1 MKTKRIPSRL
11 AFSILFA
18 SASSLVP
25 AATFTSVAPGDWG
38 VPANWDLA
46 VGAPN
51 PYAGDSAVINHAI
64 SYDGSQNAAL
74 GGVLVVANGNAVTV
88 GAGGAF
94 TQTFVGVGPFGS
106 TIAIGAS
113 HVVNGTGT
121 LNIEGGGSFTSG
133 TANTVVVGVAV
144 PALGSNAGA
153 GTANIKEGTMTLSA
167 SASGSAGGQGLAVGI
182 NAGGTGTVNVG
193 DGVGAADSSLLDL
206 ATNNVLLTVGGTQG
220 GGAGSGTGTV
230 TVKSDGRIN
239 SGTAEINVGEAGGA
253 GTLNVNGG
261 TIAGGTGALNIGRSG
276 GTGNFNVTAGSVTT
290 AGEFNVGRDAGSAG
304 TATLSG
310 GTVSTGV
317 IRVGRDGGTGNLTIS
332 GTTVGSSD
340 FVRIGTDN
348 GTGTLTISGGAL
360 NSTNY
365 LAVGADGGVGTVNQ
379 TGGSVSYGQWAVVG
393 LGGGAGTSQY
403 DISGGS
409 ISSGAGFEIGADRQ
423 GTMNISGTANVSV
436 TGFALGVRSNGVGIV
451 NKTGGTLQMNN
462 LGIAGAQQGNAQ
474 GTFNLTGGTT
484 TIVGGGAQSY
494 IGNNPGSVGTL
505 NISNLA
511 VLNNT
516 SGQDHQIGFNGG
528 TGNINITGGGVMN
541 HNWWFNLARGAG
553 STGNVTVDGAGS
565 AVNITGAD
573 ARTNIGEDGTGT
585 LTISN
590 GGSFSTQ
597 GEVAVGRNGVSSGT
611 LTISDAGSSLNL
623 TGGDRHLYVG
633 GREGTGS
640 GTMTISGG
648 ALNLNGNRV
657 QIADSG
663 NSTGTVNITGGQV
676 TNSQWFH
683 VGSGAG
689 ANGTLNVNFAN
700 PTDSITSG
708 ALYVGNGGGTG
719 TATIANGRFNANDT
733 VQVGRIG
740 GGVGTLNITGP
751 DSIVSAYH
759 AGGDDFVRIGMENG
773 NGTVNISG
781 GGKFT
786 TNNSW
791 FTIGQNDGSVGAT
804 NIQDAGSELTTRGL
818 IVGWN
823 GNSEGTLNISNGAV
837 VNNRDREVS
846 IGRDYNGVSLA
857 TSPRGTVNVT
867 SGGVLNVGVNLRVG
881 HNTTGTLNV
890 NGGTVNTQSGWAIVG
905 DGGVSN
911 GTVNLNGGTINSA
924 DWMVIGGNAGATGT
938 VNITDG
944 VLNVNSPGDAGRLI
958 TGRFGTGIVNQSG
971 GAVNVGN
978 WFAVGIDPGSN
989 GTYNFSGGS
998 LSVQGNVE
1006 VGHNGSTGV
1015 MNIAHGN
1022 AAGTTITGNAAGG
1035 VLNAFNISVNGG
1047 TGTLNIALQNA
1058 TDRIV
1063 SREFFAGNGT
1073 ATTVANGTVNVT
1085 KGTLETQGW
1094 SETGRNNGTA
1104 TVNISGPESI
1114 WHIGTGPTGYRAD
1127 AQLGYRGGTGTVN
1140 ITNGGTVNHNWWYVL
1155 GRAEDQPTSTGTIT
1169 VDGVG
1174 STLNM
1179 IEKPG
1184 EDRNMHMV
1192 VGEQNRGVGN
1202 INVLNGGVYNHLNT
1216 PGQGGGEIK
1225 LGQDVGATG
1234 TMTVSG
1240 AGSAVNAHAREFRVG
1255 LNGTG
1260 TLNINDGGVVNFAS
1274 INEAGANVEGNFGV
1288 GHGAGATGTI
1298 NMNNGTLNVSAWALF
1313 GAWDGV
1319 ASTANI
1325 NMVNSTIN
1333 LMNHTGGSGHLFW
1346 GDMGTATIN
1355 QEGGAINT
1363 AGWSAIGR
1371 ERGGQAFYNLGV
1383 GGGGGE
1389 YNGADSFYVGRQSRG
1404 TVNIGTGAKLTVN
1417 GGEFNIGQETAPDP
1431 LLPSTGIINN
1441 SGGVVIAGPNATFH
1455 LGRNGANGVSGTYN
1469 QTAGQLF
1476 VNKTGNDASFIGRD
1490 GTTGTLNLQ
1499 GGTADFAGGVN
1510 IGTGGGGSNGTINI
1524 ANATMNVNG
1533 WLAMGRD
1540 TGGATTTA
1548 NLNIG
1553 AGGVYNHPVGIG
1565 GDALIGWQSGT
1576 TANVNISNGGQMNYA
1591 WWFRVGVDPGSTGN
1605 ITIDGAGSKLRQ
1617 DSAGGA
1623 RIMIGESGTGNLT
1636 VSNGGVFEVV
1646 NSDQFTLG
1654 GNTDTNG
1661 NTGVGTMNITGA
1673 GSLVKTNNWFR
1684 AGAGA
1689 NGVGRANGFVNITS
1703 GGTLEAGAWIG
1714 IGHEGGNGVLNSVDG
1729 NINVGGEFLVGIDQN
1744 TRPFTS
1750 NGVATISGASKV
1762 TAGGLIVGRNGGTG
1776 VYTQSDTSTTQVNN
1790 EMNIGWGGG
1799 GIGAVNVDG
1808 GTLNVNGWTTMG
1820 RDGAGQGTLNV
1831 SNTGR
1836 FTHFQTGG
1844 DFLIGWING
1853 SSGMVNVT
1861 NGGQVD
1867 YNGPVRLA
1875 VDGGSAGV
1883 LNIDGA
1889 GSRFTQVGGTRVIV
1903 GESGTGTA
1911 NVSNGGALTAGNGG
1925 LVLGGNPDEVD
1936 AGTGNLNV
1944 STDGRVRTAGEI
1956 NAGFDSGSTGNIN
1969 ITGGTIS
1976 NDSFF
1981 IVGRAGTGNYT
1992 QTGGRVWNT
2001 AQELRIGNDV
2011 GGVGTMNIVAGNFN
2025 SFASG
2030 MVGEAG
2036 TGTLNVAGGIVGI
2049 GCCAGGTLFIGH
2061 LNGSSGTVNVTSG
2074 FLDVGA
2080 GPVEFNTQGGAA
2092 VSVLNLNG
2100 GILNTQFIN
2109 NAPGAANTVA
2119 KLNGDGG
2126 TLQASR
2132 NEADFIR
2139 GFASSQ
2145 LEIKSGG
2152 LTLDS
2157 NSYTVTVNASFSG
2170 AGGLTKGGFGTVNL
2184 TAAQGYSGDTAVRS
2198 GALHLDFS
2206 TIGFGPNL
2214 VPNTGLI
2221 LGGGT
2226 LRATSAA
2233 LVNAQQN
2240 FTGATIQSG
2249 SSRIELLSGGGSA
2262 VNLNLGAIARTTA
2275 GGTLDVSPGVGV
2287 VGTTSTNTNGILGKG
2302 ITFNGNTWAVN
2313 NGSDI
2318 IAGLADAAYDSGAFA
2333 ATSNFDTLK
2342 NGGGIVSGGSVNS
2355 LRFGRAGADTIVLT
2369 APTAIGT
2376 GGILVSSAV
2385 GANQSTIGGS
2395 TLTSGNGQDL
2405 IVIQNNVDLS
2415 GQLAIAS
2422 QITGAIGL
2430 TKSGPGLLVLANPGN
2445 NYTGGTFIN
2454 AGPIAIS
2461 ADSMLGDVNGG
2472 LTLASRDLATAGVLA
2487 VTEDITL
2494 AATRAV
2500 TLDGGGGGFSVA
2512 AGKTLTIGQ
2521 DVTGTGGLGKLGAGT
2536 LVLGGNNTYTGGTAI
2551 YEGSLQVNGSVSAT
2565 SDFIVDGN
2573 LTLGSGASINANGTV
2588 EIARSTGLNVN
2599 VALTDATLAG
2609 GEMTVGVAGNANITM
2624 TGVSMLAATCDLYVG
2639 RQNGSNSSVTSTG
2652 GGSVI
2657 AQKDLNIGAAGGAT
2671 GAVSVSD
2678 GYLAVGNVLRVGSGG
2693 GIGVMNLTGT
2703 TTGSFGILE
2712 VGGGGS
2718 GTLNISG
2725 TASLQGSTV
2734 GAIGYINVGIGN
2746 PGVPNSAVVN
2756 QTGGSVG
2763 FNSWMT
2769 IGVGGGSA
2777 DPTNAQ
2783 YNISGGTIASPAGM
2797 EVGAD
2802 HGGTLNVSGTGS
2814 VAVGVISIGHRS
2826 TGQGVVNVSG
2836 GTVTTNEITIG
2847 HNADNAGGTA
2857 SGVLNLTGGV
2867 TTVNGTVFVS
2877 RNGGGG
2883 SSVGTANLSG
2893 GELRV
2898 NTITRGGG
2906 VAAQLNF
2913 NGTVIKP
2920 NANSASF
2927 LPGFDSTNS
2936 EIQAGGAIFNTDG
2949 RTITIDN
2956 SLDGVG
2962 GLTKDGAGKL
2972 TLTGSSSYSGGV
2984 NLAQGTLSVRHN
2996 NALGTG
3002 TIVGN
3007 GGILSFDNIAGT
3019 GLVEG
3024 RLASGF
3030 NTTDAIPYD
3039 AIQLGTP
3046 KGNTTNAGE
3055 FGDNTTW
3062 GYRGKLVVPA
3072 GPDVTWSFA
3081 EQFDDSVRLLI
3092 DGNQILNDGTWN
3104 NPTVGTVTLAAG
3116 EHSFEVRFG
3125 QGGGGVGPNSGWG
3138 IGFGIDELG
3147 RNTADPSFFTALT
3160 DPGDGSR
3167 LRFDDGG
3174 TGSYTIAN
3182 AATLNVDTEI
3192 HVRQFGANLNGN
3204 IGGAGGINKTGNGTL
3219 TLGGTNTYS
3228 GTTNIA
3234 AGTVQVGNGGLTGTL
3249 GSGAVSNS
3257 GQLVFNRDGVLSVPN
3272 NISGTGTV
3280 RQNGPGVT
3288 DLGGANTY
3296 TGATTVDLGTLRVSG
3311 SVSGSAITVNALGTL
3326 GGTGTVG
3333 LVTVNGGTIA
3343 PGASPGTLSTGNVL
3357 FNGGTLS
3364 LEFNGNAAGMYDQLN
3379 VAGTVTLQSNVA
3391 LAINFGYTAGVGDTF
3406 TIVKNDL
3413 AEAVGGPGLF
3423 TFAGNPL
3430 NDGDM
3435 FSDFG
3440 NFTSLTIDYNGGD
3453 GNDVV
3458 LAVVPEPGSLVMLMG
3473 GLAVL
3478 AGARRR
3484 RK

>member
-25 AATFTSVAPGDWG
+25 AATFNSVATGNWGDT
-38 VPANWDLA
+38 AAWD
-46 VGAPN
+46 VGGSFPN
-51 PYAGDSAVINHAI
+51 TYTADSAIIGTAHTV
-64 SYDGSQNAAL
+64 SYDGSIPTL
-74 GGVLVVANGNAVTV
+74 GGNLAVANGNSITIN
-88 GAGGAF
+88 GGTL
-94 TQTFVGVGPFGS
+94 TQTWVPGAVPPFGT
-106 TIAIGAS
+106 TIAIGLS
-113 HVVNGTGT
+113 HAVNGTGT
-121 LNIEGGGSFTSG
+121 LIINGGSFISG
-133 TANTVVVGVAV
+133 TANAVAVGVSN
-144 PALGSNAGA
+144 PTLGPNSGN
-153 GTANIKEGTMTLSA
+153 GTVNINDGSMVLSA
-167 SASGSAGGQGLAVGI
+167 AASSSSPGGLGLAVGI
-182 NAGGTGTVNVG
+182 NAGATGAVNVG

-239 SGTAEINVGEAGGA
+239 SGTAEINVGEAGGN

-290 AGEFNVGRDAGSAG
+290 TGEFNVGRDAGSTG

-317 IRVGRDGGTGNLTIS
+317 IRVGRDGGTGNLNIS
-332 GTTVGSSD
+332 GTTLGSSD

-360 NSTNY
+360 NSTNH
-365 LAVGADGGVGTVNQ
+365 LAIGADGGVGTVNQ
-379 TGGSVSYGQWAVVG
+379 TGGSVTYGQWAVIG

-403 DISGGS
+403 DISGGN
-409 ISSGAGFEIGADRQ
+409 ITSGAGFEIGADRQ

-436 TGFALGVRSNGVGIV
+436 PGFALGVRSGGIGIV
-451 NKTGGTLQMNN
+451 NKTGGTLQVNN
-462 LGIAGAQQGNAQ
+462 LGIAGAQAGNAQ

-484 TIVGGGAQSY
+484 TIVGGGGQSY
-494 IGNNPGSVGTL
+494 LGNNPGSVGTL
-505 NISNLA
+505 NISNGA

-528 TGNINITGGGVMN
+528 TGNINISGGGVMN

-553 STGNVTVDGAGS
+553 SVGNVTVDGAGS
-565 AVNITGAD
+565 AINITGAD

-597 GEVAVGRNGVSSGT
+597 GEVAVGRNGASSGT
-611 LTISDAGSSLNL
+611 LAISDAGSSLNL
-623 TGGDRHLYVG
+623 TGADRHLYVG
-633 GREGTGS
+633 GREGTGN
-640 GTMTISGG
+640 GTMTITGG

-663 NSTGTVNITGGQV
+663 NSTGIVNITGGQI

-700 PTDSITSG
+700 PADSITSG
-708 ALYVGNGGGTG
+708 ALYVGNGGSTG
-719 TATIANGRFNANDT
+719 VTTIANGRFNANDT
-733 VQVGRIG
+733 VQVGRYG
-740 GGVGTLNITGP
+740 GGVGTLNISGP
-751 DSIVSAYH
+751 NSIVSAYH

-773 NGTVNISG
+773 NGTVNISN

-786 TNNSW
+786 SNNSW
-791 FTIGQNDGSVGAT
+791 FAIGQNNGSVGAT

-818 IVGWN
+818 IVGWF
-823 GNSEGTLNISNGAV
+823 GNADGTLNISNGAV

-846 IGRDYNGVSLA
+846 IGRDYDGVSLA
-857 TSPRGTVNVT
+857 TSPRGIVNVT
-867 SGGVLNVGVNLRVG
+867 SGGVLNAGPNLRVG
-881 HNTTGTLNV
+881 HNTTGTLNI
-890 NGGTVNTQSGWAIVG
+890 NNGTVNAQSGWTIVAE
-905 DGGVSN
+905 GGASN
-911 GTVNLNGGTINSA
+911 GTVNLNGGTMNNA
-924 DWMVIGGNAGATGT
+924 DWMVIGSNGGSTGT

-944 VLNVNSPGDAGRLI
+944 TLNVNQPGDFGRLI
-958 TGRFGTGIVNQSG
+958 TGRFGTGVVNQSG
-971 GAVNVGN
+971 GSVNVGN
-978 WFAVGIDPGSN
+978 WFIVGLDPGGN

-998 LSVQGNVE
+998 LNVQGNVE

-1015 MNIAHGN
+1015 MNITHGN

-1035 VLNAFNISVNGG
+1035 VLNAFNTAVNGG
-1047 TGTLNIALQNA
+1047 TGTLNITLQNA

-1073 ATTVANGTVNVT
+1073 ATTVANGTVNLN

-1104 TVNISGPESI
+1104 TVNITGPESI

-1127 AQLGYRGGTGTVN
+1127 AQIGYRGGTGTVN
-1140 ITNGGTVNHNWWYVL
+1140 ISNGGTVNHNWWFVL
-1155 GRAEDQPTSTGTIT
+1155 GRAEDQPTSTGTIN
-1169 VDGVG
+1169 VDGAG
-1174 STLNM
+1174 STLNLV
-1179 IEKPG
+1179 EKPG
-1184 EDRNMHMV
+1184 EDRNMHLV
-1192 VGEQNRGVGN
+1192 VGEQNRGVGYVN
-1202 INVLNGGVYNHLNT
+1202 ILNGGVYNHLNT

-1225 LGQDVGATG
+1225 LGQDPGSTG

-1255 LNGTG
+1255 LSGTG
-1260 TLNINDGGVVNFAS
+1260 TLNINDGGVVNFTS
-1274 INEAGANVEGNFGV
+1274 INESGANVDGNFGV
-1288 GHGAGATGTI
+1288 GHGANAAGTI

-1313 GAWDGV
+1313 GAWDGA

-1333 LMNHTGGSGHLFW
+1333 IMNHTGGAGHLFF

-1355 QEGGAINT
+1355 QEGGAINV

-1371 ERGGQAFYNLGV
+1371 ERGGNSFYNLGV
-1383 GGGGGE
+1383 GGGGGSFTV
-1389 YNGADSFYVGRQSRG
+1389 GDSMHIGRQSHG
-1404 TVNIGTGAKLTVN
+1404 TVNIGPGATFVVTANHLHVGMETSPTAPSSGVINNNGGLVQVAGEFNLGRNGGNAVTGIYTQTGGQLLTNFTAVGRDSAQGTMN
-1417 GGEFNIGQETAPDP
+1417 IVGGTVTNTGEFNIGM
-1431 LLPSTGIINN
+1431 
-1441 SGGVVIAGPNATFH
+1441 
-1455 LGRNGANGVSGTYN
+1455 
-1469 QTAGQLF
+1469 
-1476 VNKTGNDASFIGRD
+1476 
-1490 GTTGTLNLQ
+1490 
-1499 GGTADFAGGVN
+1499 
-1510 IGTGGGGSNGTINI
+1510 GGGGSNGTVNLT
-1524 ANATMNVNG
+1524 NATMNVNG
-1533 WLAMGRD
+1533 WLTMGRD
-1540 TGGATTTA
+1540 TGGSQTTST
-1548 NLNIG
+1548 LNIG
-1553 AGGVYNHPVGIG
+1553 AGGVYNHAVGIG
-1565 GDALIGWQSGT
+1565 GDALIGWQNGSV
-1576 TANVNISNGGQMNYA
+1576 ANVNITNGGQMNYA

-1617 DSAGGA
+1617 DSAGDT
-1623 RIMIGESGTGNLT
+1623 RILIGESGTGNLT

-1646 NSDQFTLG
+1646 NSNVFTLG

-1661 NTGVGTMNITGA
+1661 NTGVGTMNISGA

-1684 AGAGA
+1684 AGAGS
-1689 NGVGRANGFVNITS
+1689 NGAGRATGTVNIVS

-1714 IGHEGGNGVLNSVDG
+1714 IGHEGGNGVMNVVDG
-1729 NINVGGEFLVGIDQN
+1729 NVRVGAEIHVGTDQN
-1744 TRPFTS
+1744 GRAQTS
-1750 NGVATISGASKV
+1750 NGVASITGASSV

-1776 VYTQSDTSTTQVNN
+1776 VYTQNDTSTTQINN

-1799 GIGAVNVDG
+1799 GVGTVNVNG

-1831 SNTGR
+1831 TNGGR
-1836 FTHFQTGG
+1836 FTHLQGGG
-1844 DFLIGWING
+1844 DFLLGWING
-1853 SSGMVNVT
+1853 SSGAVNVT

-1867 YNGPVRLA
+1867 YNAIVRMA
-1875 VDGGSAGV
+1875 VDAGSLGLV
-1883 LNIDGA
+1883 NIDGA
-1889 GSRFTQVGGTRVIV
+1889 GSRFEQRGDARFIV
-1903 GESGTGTA
+1903 GESGNA
-1911 NVSNGGALTAGNGG
+1911 AVNVSNSGLLKVGGG
-1925 LVLGGNPDEVD
+1925 LILGGHPDEVD
-1936 AGTGNLNV
+1936 TGTGTLTV
-1944 STDGRVRTAGEI
+1944 STDGRVQAGGEI
-1956 NAGFDSGSTGNIN
+1956 NAGFDAGSTGNIN
-1969 ITGGTIS
+1969 VTGGTVS
-1976 NDSFF
+1976 NNSWF
-1981 IVGRAGTGNYT
+1981 IVGRAGTGVYN
-1992 QTGGRVWNT
+1992 QSGGRVWNT
-2001 AQELRIGNDV
+2001 SQELRVGNDA
-2011 GGVGTMNIVAGNFN
+2011 GSTGTMNITGGNFN
-2025 SFASG
+2025 SFSHG
-2030 MVGEAG
+2030 MIGEAG
-2036 TGTLNVAGGIVGI
+2036 TGTVNVTGGIVGI
-2049 GCCAGGTLFIGH
+2049 GCCAGGTLFVGH
-2061 LNGSSGTVNVTSG
+2061 LNGSSGTLNIGGG
-2074 FLDVGA
+2074 FVDVGA
-2080 GPVEFNTQGGAA
+2080 GSVEFNSQGGAT

-2100 GILNTQFIN
+2100 GILNTQFLN
-2109 NAPGAANTVA
+2109 NAPGAGNLVA
-2119 KLNGDGG
+2119 KVNANYG
-2126 TLQASR
+2126 TLQAAR

-2139 GFASSQ
+2139 GFASSR
-2145 LEIKSGG
+2145 LELQAGG
-2152 LTLDS
+2152 LAIDS

-2170 AGGLTKGGFGTVNL
+2170 VGGLTKGGFGQLNL
-2184 TAAQGYSGDTAVRS
+2184 TNTQAYTGNTAVRA
-2198 GALHLDFS
+2198 GTLHLDFS
-2206 TIGFGPNL
+2206 TVGFGPNL
-2214 VPNTGLI
+2214 VPNTGLT

-2226 LRATSAA
+2226 LRATSAP
-2233 LVNAQQN
+2233 LVNAQQS
-2240 FTGATIQSG
+2240 FTTTTLDSG
-2249 SSRIELLSGGGSA
+2249 SSSIELLSGGASA
-2262 VNLNLGAIARTTA
+2262 VALNLGGIARTTA
-2275 GGTLDVSPGVGV
+2275 GGTLDVNPGTGAV
-2287 VGTTSTNTNGILGKG
+2287 TTTNTNTNGILGNG
-2302 ITFNGNTWAVN
+2302 ITFNGNTWAIDSGAGVI
-2313 NGSDI
+2313 G
-2318 IAGLADAAYDSGAFA
+2318 GLADAAYDSGAFA
-2333 ATSNFDTLK
+2333 PTANFDTLK
-2342 NGGGIVSGGSVNS
+2342 NGGGIISGGPVNS
-2355 LRFGRAGADTIVLT
+2355 LRFGRAGADTIALV
-2369 APTAIGT
+2369 APTT
-2376 GGILVSSAV
+2376 VTSGGILVASAV

-2395 TLTSGNGQDL
+2395 TLTSGNGLDL
-2405 IVIQNNVDLS
+2405 VVIQNNADPAGL
-2415 GQLAIAS
+2415 LAIAS
-2422 QITGAIGL
+2422 QITGGVAL
-2430 TKSGPGLLVLANPGN
+2430 TKSGPGLLVLANPLN

-2454 AGPIAIS
+2454 AGPVAVS
-2461 ADSMLGDVNGG
+2461 ADSMLGDVNGV
-2472 LTLASRDLATAGVLA
+2472 LTLSSRDLATAGVLA
-2487 VTEDITL
+2487 ATETFTL
-2494 AATRAV
+2494 APTRAV
-2500 TLDGGGGGFSVA
+2500 ILNGGGGGFSVA
-2512 AGKTLTIGQ
+2512 AGKTLTINQ
-2521 DVTGTGGLGKLGAGT
+2521 DIGGPGGLGKLGSGT
-2536 LVLGGNNTYTGGTAI
+2536 LVLGGFNTYSGGTAI
-2551 YEGSLQVNGSVSAT
+2551 YEGSLQLNGTIASTAEV
-2565 SDFIVDGN
+2565 IIDGN
-2573 LTLGSGASINANGTV
+2573 LSLGLGAAMNSTGTV
-2588 EIARSTGLNVN
+2588 DIARTSGLNVT
-2599 VALTDATLAG
+2599 VALTDATLTG
-2609 GEMTVGVAGNANITM
+2609 GEMTVGNAGNAAITM

-2657 AQKDLNIGAAGGAT
+2657 AQKDLNIGAAGGAS
-2671 GAVSVSD
+2671 GSVSITD
-2678 GYLAVGNVLRVGSGG
+2678 GSLAVGNVLRVGSGG
-2693 GIGVMNLTGT
+2693 GVGVMNLAGT

-2712 VGGGGS
+2712 VGGGAT

-2725 TASLQGSTV
+2725 TASLQGSTA
-2734 GAIGYINVGIGN
+2734 GEMGYINVGINN
-2746 PGVPNSAVVN
+2746 PSVANSAVVN

-2769 IGVGGGSA
+2769 IGLGGGSA

-2783 YNISGGTIASPAGM
+2783 YNLSGGTIASPAGI

-2802 HGGTLNVSGTGS
+2802 HGGTLSVSGTGS

-2826 TGQGVVNVSG
+2826 TGQGVLNVSG

-2857 SGVLNLTGGV
+2857 SGVLNLTGGL

-2883 SSVGTANLSG
+2883 SSTGIANLSG

-2898 NTITRGGG
+2898 NSITRGGG

-2936 EIQAGGAIFNTDG
+2936 EVQAGGAIFNTDG
-2949 RTITIDN
+2949 RTITVDN

-2962 GLTKDGAGKL
+2962 GLTKDGIGKL
-2972 TLTGSSSYSGGV
+2972 TLSGNSSYAGGV
-2984 NLAQGTLSVRHN
+2984 NLNQGTLSVRHD

-3007 GGILSFDNIAGT
+3007 GGILSFDNSAGA
-3019 GLVEG
+3019 GLIEG
-3024 RLASGF
+3024 RLAGGF
-3030 NTTDAIPYD
+3030 NTGDAIPYD
-3039 AIQLGTP
+3039 AIRLGTP
-3046 KGNTTNAGE
+3046 KGNTTNAAE

-3125 QGGGGVGPNSGWG
+3125 QGGGGVGPNNGWG
-3138 IGFGIDELG
+3138 IGFGIDTLG
-3147 RNTADPSFFTALT
+3147 RNSTNPADYVALT

-3174 TGSYTIAN
+3174 TASYTLAN

-3192 HVRQFGANLNGN
+3192 HVRQFGATINGN

-3219 TLGGTNTYS
+3219 TLGGTNTYA

-3234 AGTVQVGNGGLTGTL
+3234 AGTVQVGTGGLTGTL
-3249 GSGAVSNS
+3249 GAGPVSNS
-3257 GQLVFNRDGVLSVPN
+3257 GQLVFNRDGVLNVPN
-3272 NISGTGTV
+3272 PISGAGTV

-3288 DLGGANTY
+3288 DLAGANTY

-3343 PGASPGTLSTGNVL
+3343 PGASPGTLNTGNVL
-3357 FNGGTLS
+3357 FNGGTLA

-3379 VAGTVTLQSNVA
+3379 VVGTVTLQSNVA
-3391 LAINFGYTAGVGDTF
+3391 LALNFGYTAAIGDTF
-3406 TIVKNDL
+3406 KIVNNDL
-3413 AEAVGGPGLF
+3413 SDAIGGPGLF
-3423 TFAGNPL
+3423 TFAGTPL

-3453 GNDVV
+3453 GNDVI